1 MMEIE
6 KPKMYI
12 EESSDGASCHIV
24 VEPLERGFGIT
35 LGNALRRV
43 LLGSLPG
50 AAVVGIKIEGVQH
63 EFSTI
68 PGVKEDVTEII
79 LNLKC
84 LALKSANT
92 DSSFRKIINIKK
104 QGPCVVYAK
113 DIDTDAEVEVL
124 NPDLYICTIDEGAVL
139 DAELHVGR
147 GRGYVSAEK
156 NKEVNRELKL
166 SYPIGYIPIDSIF
179 TPVKKVSYNVE
190 SARVGQNINFDK
202 LVLDVET
209 NGAFSAVEIVSLAA
223 KVLDD
228 HIKMFV
234 DLSET
239 MGKMDI
245 LVSREEDKQQ
255 KVLEMNI
262 DDMDLSVRSY
272 NCLKRAGIQT
282 VEDLIKRTEEDMLKV
297 RNLGRKSLD
306 EVLEKI
312 KSYGLQ
318 LKEKD
323 D

>member
-113 DIDTDAEVEVL
+113 DIDIDAEVEVL
-124 NPDLYICTIDEGAVL
+124 NPDLYICTLDEGAVL